1 MENKKS
7 ILIIL
12 LVVCIAAAAAYTAFG
27 MEPMGNSQLKK
38 AVTSLD
44 DGETVMLNE
53 VVPFDWDK
61 VVSFPPYTSKEKMAG
76 DLGIRSFCYKDVLSE
91 GMVQLVFIQGQQIM
105 ACVTDYA
112 ENTGY
117 SIEIPWEEGGDAAA
131 ILYEE
136 NAKYKVVKDGDITRL
151 VFISKE
157 DSKW

>member
-1 MENKKS
+1 
-7 ILIIL
+7 
-12 LVVCIAAAAAYTAFG
+12 
-27 MEPMGNSQLKK
+27 
-38 AVTSLD
+38 
-44 DGETVMLNE
+44 
-53 VVPFDWDK
+53 
-61 VVSFPPYTSKEKMAG
+61 
-76 DLGIRSFCYKDVLSE
+76 
-91 GMVQLVFIQGQQIM
+91 M

-157 DSKW
+157 DAKW